1 MKKAATLIVALLVA
15 TLLAGCGGYNVPADM
30 VAIQEGRGTESKKV
44 KGCQEPGTRSL
55 AGNDEY
61 YFYPISEREWDATG
75 QDGSDSGRFTAI
87 TKDNVQMYVPVTV
100 RFTLITE
107 CEKLTD
113 FYTSF
118 ARRYKAHFEDDGTYT
133 EGWVTLLR
141 KLVKDPADAQLD
153 RIVQGYEWR
162 DVWKDPATKVEIE
175 KALDENLSSED
186 SLMRQV
192 TNGESYFENISVIVG
207 QPEPVDQE
215 LASAVAQEA
224 SNVAR
229 AQSAEAQAKADV
241 LKARAEVA
249 VEKAEAAKRRAEIN
263 GYGSKEVFICLK
275 LAEAGLNCKQPQY
288 IVGGSN
294 QR

>member
-1 MKKAATLIVALLVA
+1 VKRIISVIGGVLILGLLVS
-15 TLLAGCGGYNVPADM
+15 CGGYNVPADM
-30 VAIQEGRGTESKKV
+30 VAIQEGRGAESKKV

-87 TKDNVQMYVPVTV
+87 TADNVQMYVPVTV
-100 RFTLITE
+100 RFTLKTD
-107 CEKLTD
+107 CETLTD

-133 EGWVTLLR
+133 DGWVTLLR

-153 RIVQGYEWR
+153 RIVQGYKWR
-162 DVWKDPATKVEIE
+162 DVWKDPTTKVEIE
-175 KALDENLSSED
+175 KALDENLTGEA
-186 SLMRQV
+186 SLMTQV
-192 TNGESYFENISVIVG
+192 TNGKSYFDGISVIVG
-207 QPEPVDQE
+207 QPEPMDE
-215 LASAVAQEA
+215 NLATAVAEEA

-229 AQSAEAQAKADV
+229 AQSAEAQAAADV
-241 LKARAEVA
+241 QKARAEVA
-249 VEKAEAAKRRAEIN
+249 VARAEAAKRRAEIT

-288 IVGGSN
+288 IVGGS